1 MNMPVEVPM
10 VHLVANIAKG
20 WIWIEDRGWET
31 ERAALVVAMPPSAGS
46 ASAAVEFVQPT
57 VLRAVPE
64 CLDSLSPQGRSE
76 PGDQCGAV
84 RHGFV
89 CVRHPTIPGLR
100 SEGLR
105 AETK

>member
-57 VLRAVPE
+57 VLRA
-64 CLDSLSPQGRSE
+64 
-76 PGDQCGAV
+76 AV
-84 RHGFV
+84 R
-89 CVRHPTIPGLR
+89 
-100 SEGLR
+100 
-105 AETK
+105 A